1 MLCPYIRS
9 SSLNQFKFC
18 QMRYLFEYLFCLP
31 GKSGAKA
38 LKGTIFH
45 KCQELRAQAS
55 TAIRDKKKSYIDDN
69 FDKVLVKNA
78 TDIDW
83 CLDQAF
89 EYYSTKDPELGL
101 VEKDKKEIR
110 KWITDTLENY
120 PHYDPLKM
128 NILQTEQKFD
138 IEIREDW
145 AKYKGIVKGVEHE
158 GYLSIK
164 GTIDSI
170 IKLDDNTYE
179 MLDYKGLPID
189 TPIPTPEGFKT
200 MGELAIGDVV
210 FDQFGKKCK
219 ITNKSSQIFKPCYE
233 LTFDDTSKVIC
244 DNEHYWKLDNGFSIQ
259 VKKLKIGD
267 KINIAKPIDCNSIA
281 LPIDPYVLGV
291 WLGDGRRRSGEIA
304 SADQFVFDEIERRG
318 FKIGKNISSNKTS
331 ICKQRTVGGLTK
343 LLNKNNL
350 LYNKHIPKIYLRA
363 SYAQRLELLQGLM
376 DSDGSVNIQR
386 KQCVFT
392 NCNKNLSEDVVELL
406 LTLGQRPLLSK
417 VKTVCKTQNYIGVGY
432 PVSFRPIN
440 INPFLL
446 EIKLNKINKNWG
458 SGLSSKR
465 KIISIEK
472 IKKRLTQCITVD
484 SQDSTYLCT
493 KKFIPTHNSGT
504 YRTDFAT
511 GELKDSEY
519 LKNDIQLLMYL
530 VALDHLYPG
539 KDWILS
545 LFYIRAG
552 GIFSV
557 HGDKEMLQRAKDTI
571 KKYFKEISACEAP
584 TQFDPSN
591 KSWKCKHLCPFSKP
605 LSEYRGQSMCQHY
618 KGLIDR
624 KGIQIVQD
632 SIINEK
638 KLFSYGSG
646 GGRSA
651 SE

>member
-1 MLCPYIRS
+1 
-9 SSLNQFKFC
+9 
-18 QMRYLFEYLFCLP
+18 MRYLFEYLFCLP

-145 AKYKGIVKGVEHE
+145 AKYKGVVKGVEHE

-179 MLDYKGLPID
+179 MLDYK
-189 TPIPTPEGFKT
+189 
-200 MGELAIGDVV
+200 
-210 FDQFGKKCK
+210 
-219 ITNKSSQIFKPCYE
+219 
-233 LTFDDTSKVIC
+233 
-244 DNEHYWKLDNGFSIQ
+244 
-259 VKKLKIGD
+259 
-267 KINIAKPIDCNSIA
+267 
-281 LPIDPYVLGV
+281 
-291 WLGDGRRRSGEIA
+291 SG
-304 SADQFVFDEIERRG
+304 S
-318 FKIGKNISSNKTS
+318 
-331 ICKQRTVGGLTK
+331 
-343 LLNKNNL
+343 
-350 LYNKHIPKIYLRA
+350 
-363 SYAQRLELLQGLM
+363 
-376 DSDGSVNIQR
+376 
-386 KQCVFT
+386 
-392 NCNKNLSEDVVELL
+392 
-406 LTLGQRPLLSK
+406 
-417 VKTVCKTQNYIGVGY
+417 
-432 PVSFRPIN
+432 
-440 INPFLL
+440 
-446 EIKLNKINKNWG
+446 
-458 SGLSSKR
+458 
-465 KIISIEK
+465 
-472 IKKRLTQCITVD
+472 
-484 SQDSTYLCT
+484 
-493 KKFIPTHNSGT
+493 

-511 GELKDSEY
+511 GEVKDSEY

-571 KKYFKEISACEAP
+571 KKYFIEIGACENP